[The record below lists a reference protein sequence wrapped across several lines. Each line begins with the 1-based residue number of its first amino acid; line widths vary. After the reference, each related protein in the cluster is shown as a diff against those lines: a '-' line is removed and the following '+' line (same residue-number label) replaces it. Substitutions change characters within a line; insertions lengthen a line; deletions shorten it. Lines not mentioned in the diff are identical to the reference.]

1 MLSKVSKHKDWYAI
15 AQAHSDTLKSSHD
28 AVNFLV
34 GINKGSHQKFI
45 FKEEGFYKLSENKFP
60 LKITRYM
67 VSKIDGNMMAIYH
80 YIFYFTFNIAKIS
93 TAMQ

>member
-1 MLSKVSKHKDWYAI
+1 MLSKVCKRKDRYAI
-15 AQAHSDTLKSSHD
+15 AHTHFDTLKSSRD

-45 FKEEGFYKLSENKFP
+45 LKDKGFYELSKNKFP

-67 VSKIDGNMMAIYH
+67 VSKIDTNMMAIYH
-80 YIFYFTFNIAKIS
+80 YVLLNF
-93 TAMQ
+93 